1 MTQTPDVSDEHHKF
15 QLRSRAARMLSLVEL
30 PIGNLTSDMNYQV
43 CVKQD
48 SVCYM
53 FIYSPN
59 RAVSILFH
67 LCSYCCNSALHIII
81 IIFTIIIIILCLF
94 LCLCETCG
102 LQGSDSLYFDTLS
115 YDNRQS

>member
-43 CVKQD
+43 CVKQE

-53 FIYSPN
+53 SEYSPIG
-59 RAVSILFH
+59 AVSTHFLYVPIALT
-67 LCSYCCNSALHIII
+67 LCCTLLLLLLLL
-81 IIFTIIIIILCLF
+81 LCLC
-94 LCLCETCG
+94 LCLCEK
-102 LQGSDSLYFDTLS
+102 
-115 YDNRQS
+115 